1 MTETKH
7 VAEVLAEWQIAG
19 EPDPNAPFM
28 NGRTRADIDR
38 EFAEADRAEL
48 DAMRALQAANRNRAY
63 SRNRPSKYAEVTY
76 DTLTEHQAHDGKVAR
91 WWAFG
96 PRALLLAGP
105 ARTGK
110 TTAAY
115 AIANDVHGQ
124 GVWTVTRTAADLSA
138 ALKPDSG
145 EPLAYQYA
153 AECQLLLLD
162 DLGRER
168 VTDWWLEQ
176 LQRIVDTRCSNNRR
190 IIATTNHGANATE
203 AYDDLAARYG
213 YPLVE
218 RLIDDGAVL
227 VFDGPATRHVVR
239 EW

>member
-1 MTETKH
+1 MTETEH
-7 VAEVLAEWQIAG
+7 IADVIALAGILG
-19 EPDPNAPFM
+19 ETDPNTTIG
-28 NGRTRADIDR
+28 GRRLADIDR
-38 EFAEADRAEL
+38 DFAATDRAEL

-63 SRNRPSKYAEVTY
+63 NRHRPSKYAEVTY

-91 WWAFG
+91 WWTSG

-115 AIANDVHGQ
+115 AITNDVHGQ
-124 GVWTVTRTAADLSA
+124 GAWTVTRTAADLSA

-145 EPLAYQYA
+145 EPLVYQYA
-153 AECQLLLLD
+153 TECELLLLD

-176 LQRIVDTRCSNNRR
+176 LQRIVDARCSNNRR
-190 IIATTNHGANATE
+190 IVATTNHGANATE
-203 AYDDLAARYG
+203 AYDELAARYG

-227 VFDGPATRHVVR
+227 VFDGPATRHVVK

>member
-1 MTETKH
+1 MTETTPDQ
-7 VAEVLAEWQIAG
+7 VAEHFASVVDLRLSGYRRNLGWAEIG
-19 EPDPNAPFM
+19 ELYAES
-28 NGRTRADIDR
+28 DR
-38 EFAEADRAEL
+38 EAL
-48 DAMRALQAANRNRAY
+48 DAIRAVQAANRNRAF
-63 SRNRPSKYAEVTY
+63 SRQRPSKYAEASY
-76 DTLTEHQAHDGKVAR
+76 DTLTQHQAQDGKIER
-91 WWAFG
+91 WWDSG
-96 PRALLLAGP
+96 PRSLLLAGP

-115 AIANDVHGQ
+115 AIANDVHAR
-124 GVWTVTRTAADLSA
+124 GVWTVCRTAADLSA

-145 EPLAYQYA
+145 EPLAFQYA
-153 AECQLLLLD
+153 AECELLLLD

-176 LQRIVDTRCSNNRR
+176 LQRLVDTRCSNGRR
-190 IIATTNHGANATE
+190 MIATTNHGTNATE
-203 AYDDLAARYG
+203 TYDELAERYG

-227 VFDGPATRHVVR
+227 IFDGPAARHVVR

>member
-1 MTETKH
+1 MTETEHFASVKLPY
-7 VAEVLAEWQIAG
+7 ALARDIRDLERSPLPA
-19 EPDPNAPFM
+19 F
-28 NGRTRADIDR
+28 AD
-38 EFAEADRAEL
+38 ADRAEM
-48 DAMRALQAANRNRAY
+48 AAIRALQAANRNRAY
-63 SRNRPSKYAEVTY
+63 ARQRPTKYATASY
-76 DTLTEHQAHDGKVAR
+76 DTLTEHQAHNGKIAR
-91 WWAFG
+91 WWTSG
-96 PRALLLAGP
+96 PRALMLAGP

-115 AIANDVHGQ
+115 AIANDAHNQ
-124 GVWTVTRTAADLSA
+124 GMWTVVHTAADLSA

-145 EPLAYQYA
+145 QPLAYQYA
-153 AECQLLLLD
+153 TECQLLLVD

-176 LQRIVDTRCSNNRR
+176 FQRIVDARCSNGRR
-190 IIATTNHGANATE
+190 MVTTTNHGADATE
-203 AYDDLAARYG
+203 AYDELSERYG

>member
-7 VAEVLAEWQIAG
+7 VADVLADWQILG
-19 EPDPNAPFM
+19 EPDPNTTTGIAK
-28 NGRTRADIDR
+28 ADHDR
-38 EFAEADRAEL
+38 KLAEFDRAEL
-48 DAMRALQAANRNRAY
+48 EAIRALQAANRNRAY
-63 SRNRPSKYAEVTY
+63 SRHRPTKYAEAAY

-91 WWAFG
+91 WWASG

-115 AIANDVHGQ
+115 AITNDVHAQ

-203 AYDDLAARYG
+203 AYDELAARYG

>member
-1 MTETKH
+1 MTQH
-7 VAEVLAEWQIAG
+7 ISEVKYDLA
-19 EPDPNAPFM
+19 
-28 NGRTRADIDR
+28 ADIKRLSGEDSD
-38 EFAEADRAEL
+38 AEMERIRQLIADADRAEME
-48 DAMRALQAANRNRAY
+48 AMRARQAANRNRAY
-63 SRNRPSKYAEVTY
+63 AKQRPARYADASY
-76 DTLTEHQAHDGKVAR
+76 DMLTEHQAHNGKVAR
-91 WWAFG
+91 WWDAG
-96 PRALLLAGP
+96 PRAIVLAGP

-115 AIANDVHGQ
+115 AIANDVHSRGA
-124 GVWTVTRTAADLSA
+124 WTVVRTAADLSA

-153 AECQLLLLD
+153 TECELLLVD

-176 LQRIVDTRCSNNRR
+176 LQRIVDTRCSNGRR
-190 IIATTNHGANATE
+190 MITTTNHGANATE
-203 AYDDLAARYG
+203 TYDQLSERYG

-227 VFDGPATRHVVR
+227 VFDGPATRNVVR

>member
-7 VAEVLAEWQIAG
+7 VADVLADWQILGDPAPDTVAG
-19 EPDPNAPFM
+19 
-28 NGRTRADIDR
+28 RAKADLDR
-38 EFAEADRAEL
+38 MLADADRAEL
-48 DAMRALQAANRNRAY
+48 DAIRALQAANRNRAY
-63 SRNRPSKYAEVTY
+63 SRHRPSKYAEATY
-76 DTLTEHQAHDGKVAR
+76 DTLAEHQAHGGKVAR
-91 WWAFG
+91 WWTSG

-153 AECQLLLLD
+153 AECELLLLD

-190 IIATTNHGANATE
+190 IIATTNHGTNATE
-203 AYDDLAARYG
+203 AYDELAARYG

-227 VFDGPATRHVVR
+227 VFDGPATRHVVK

>member
-1 MTETKH
+1 MTETEH
-7 VAEVLAEWQIAG
+7 IADVIALAGILG
-19 EPDPNAPFM
+19 ETDPNTTIG
-28 NGRTRADIDR
+28 GRRLADIDR
-38 EFAEADRAEL
+38 DFAATDRAEL

-63 SRNRPSKYAEVTY
+63 NRHRPTKYAEVTY

-91 WWAFG
+91 WWASG

-115 AIANDVHGQ
+115 AITNDVHGQ

-153 AECQLLLLD
+153 AECELLLLD

-203 AYDDLAARYG
+203 AYDELAARYG

-227 VFDGPATRHVVR
+227 VFDGPATRHVVK

>member
-1 MTETKH
+1 MTDTSPIADVIAMSAFRGPH
-7 VAEVLAEWQIAG
+7 AVADMPAYARIG
-19 EPDPNAPFM
+19 EM
-28 NGRTRADIDR
+28 Y
-38 EFAEADRAEL
+38 AEADRAEL
-48 DAMRALQAANRNRAY
+48 EAMRALQVANRNRAF
-63 SRNRPSKYAEVTY
+63 NRHRPAKYAEVTY
-76 DTLTEHQAHDGKVAR
+76 DTLTPHQAHDGKIAR
-91 WWAFG
+91 WWDSG
-96 PRALLLAGP
+96 PRALVLAGP

-115 AIANDVHGQ
+115 AIANDAHARN
-124 GVWTVTRTAADLSA
+124 VWTVVRTAADLSA

-153 AECQLLLLD
+153 AECELLLLD

-176 LQRIVDTRCSNNRR
+176 LQRIVDARCSNGRR
-190 IIATTNHGANATE
+190 MIATTNHGTDATE
-203 AYDDLAARYG
+203 TYDELAARYG

-227 VFDGPATRHVVR
+227 IFDGPATRHVVQ

>member
-1 MTETKH
+1 MTDTKH
-7 VAEVLAEWQIAG
+7 VAEVLADLQIPG
-19 EPDPNAPFM
+19 ELPSDPAA
-28 NGRTRADIDR
+28 RVRASDQAFIDADQA
-38 EFAEADRAEL
+38 EF

-63 SRNRPSKYAEVTY
+63 SRNRPTKYADVEY
-76 DTLTEHQAHDGKVAR
+76 EALTVHQSHDGKIAR
-91 WWAFG
+91 WWTTG

-115 AIANDVHGQ
+115 AITNDVHAQ

-176 LQRIVDTRCSNNRR
+176 LQRIVDVRCSNNRR
-190 IIATTNHGANATE
+190 IIATTNHGTNATE
-203 AYDDLAARYG
+203 AYDELAARYG

-227 VFDGPATRHVVR
+227 VFDGPATRHVVK